1 MRRFKVW
8 NEVLKRWV
16 DGQVCFL
23 RADGDGFFMQD
34 GKLCG
39 MAPHYK
45 VVFST
50 GLHDKNGKEIW
61 EGDLIRDGGG
71 WTWEV
76 SFSNGKFYLLS
87 REKDLR
93 PDMDINTGLSYCQ
106 VLGNVHENKEPL
118 NA

>member
-50 GLHDKNGKEIW
+50 GLHDKDGKEVTIKFPL
-61 EGDLIRDGGG
+61 DLFRQFQGAMARTASYLALKM
-71 WTWEV
+71 WKV
-76 SFSNGKFYLLS
+76 SG
-87 REKDLR
+87 
-93 PDMDINTGLSYCQ
+93 
-106 VLGNVHENKEPL
+106 
-118 NA
+118 